1 MTEVEGSI
9 VRHIHRLTMI
19 HIIYLIHCDVI
30 NVGVFCFR
38 YVHEG
43 IRYFNWFIVLTFE
56 FCACCWR
63 DMAQRSFKNR
73 RRKHGKLL
81 FSV

>member
-43 IRYFNWFIVLTFE
+43 IRYFNCLNFVLVSEEISRF
-56 FCACCWR
+56 F
-63 DMAQRSFKNR
+63 AQRSFKNR

>member
-1 MTEVEGSI
+1 MANILPRDRGQRKFAVDIARAEGEGYIYCKLPMTEVEGSI

-38 YVHEG
+38 CL
-43 IRYFNWFIVLTFE
+43 NLN
-56 FCACCWR
+56 
-63 DMAQRSFKNR
+63 S
-73 RRKHGKLL
+73 KLL

>member
-19 HIIYLIHCDVI
+19 HIIYLIYCDVI

-56 FCACCWR
+56 FCVMAFF
-63 DMAQRSFKNR
+63 AQRSFKNR